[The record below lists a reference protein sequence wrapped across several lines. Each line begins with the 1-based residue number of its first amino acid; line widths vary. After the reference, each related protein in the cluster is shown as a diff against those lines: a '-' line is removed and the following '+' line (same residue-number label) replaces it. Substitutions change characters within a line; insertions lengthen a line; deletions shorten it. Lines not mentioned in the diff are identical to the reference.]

1 MAYRRIRPTIRE
13 ENERALLEAAEI
25 VFAEQ
30 GFAGATT
37 AAIARRA
44 GVPKANLH
52 YYFATK
58 EGLYRAVVERVL
70 TAWLAAASS
79 FDTSEDPA
87 EALSAYVG
95 AKMDLAREMPLAS
108 RIWSA
113 EIMRGAPIIQDFLD
127 TTLSEWV
134 ASREKAVRRW
144 IAAGKLKPIEPKV
157 LFYMIWATTQ
167 QYANASHEMA
177 TLNDGRPLD
186 DAAFDR
192 AKRQVIETILGGVA
206 ARPARADDEGR
217 APCKIVSVFASRMI
231 DRMMLGELAA
241 HLDVIGR
248 FVCVQRAFAAD
259 ILHDE
264 GAQCFGV
271 NRCNML
277 GTNTPATFDK
287 RRNHLLRGRFA
298 IGAVLGLSADNGFV
312 GLDNLA
318 VAAQRAASLVRR
330 FVGHSLADA
339 MSRETMRSCT

>member
-144 IAAGKLKPIEPKV
+144 IAAGQTE
-157 LFYMIWATTQ
+157 A
-167 QYANASHEMA
+167 
-177 TLNDGRPLD
+177 
-186 DAAFDR
+186 DR
-192 AKRQVIETILGGVA
+192 AEGAFLHDLGHDPAIRQRLARDGDVERRPA
-206 ARPARADDEGR
+206 ARRRGFR
-217 APCKIVSVFASRMI
+217 SR
-231 DRMMLGELAA
+231 
-241 HLDVIGR
+241 
-248 FVCVQRAFAAD
+248 
-259 ILHDE
+259 
-264 GAQCFGV
+264 
-271 NRCNML
+271 
-277 GTNTPATFDK
+277 
-287 RRNHLLRGRFA
+287 
-298 IGAVLGLSADNGFV
+298 
-312 GLDNLA
+312 
-318 VAAQRAASLVRR
+318 
-330 FVGHSLADA
+330 
-339 MSRETMRSCT
+339 